1 MVSIIQPSF
10 AGMAFIL
17 TILVYFVWKSVN
29 KNSIGFGLNMYKI
42 VIKKVKKTCPN
53 LKSRKKIVMPL
64 VFFFPMAS
72 LNENNLFQESIT
84 ILTARMN
91 VAKSILDLYAV
102 T

>member
-1 MVSIIQPSF
+1 
-10 AGMAFIL
+10 
-17 TILVYFVWKSVN
+17 
-29 KNSIGFGLNMYKI
+29 
-42 VIKKVKKTCPN
+42 
-53 LKSRKKIVMPL
+53 MPL

>member
-1 MVSIIQPSF
+1 
-10 AGMAFIL
+10 
-17 TILVYFVWKSVN
+17 
-29 KNSIGFGLNMYKI
+29 
-42 VIKKVKKTCPN
+42 
-53 LKSRKKIVMPL
+53 MPL
-64 VFFFPMAS
+64 VFFSPMAS